1 MKKSLRKKAP
11 TRGRSAPRLSP
22 SAESSSSNLFPI
34 VGVGASAGGLEAFSD
49 LLRHLPEKTG
59 MAFVLVQHLDPTHG
73 SVLPEILARKTTIP
87 VEEITDGV
95 HVLPDHIY
103 VIPANSNMLLEDGA
117 LRLSARIVVRGQHM
131 PIDAFFHSLANER
144 GALAI
149 GVILSGTASDGT
161 EGCTDIKVAGGITF
175 AQDEASAKYSSM
187 PHSAVYAGC
196 IDFVLTPKDIAKEL
210 TRIGRHP
217 YVATALAKQEEASD
231 IATGSELQT
240 LFSLLRDASGVDF
253 ANYKQSTLQR
263 RIKRRMVLHHLEEL
277 KDYVRYIRRN
287 PKELDELYS
296 EILIHVTGFFRDP
309 EAFNVLRTTVF
320 PHLFNDRN
328 PEDGLVRIWIPGCST
343 GEEVYSI
350 VIAVTEYIWEEAR
363 NLKVAFAGS
372 KAVQIFA
379 TDISDISLD
388 RARSGLYTEAAVADV
403 SAERLKRF
411 FVKLEKGYQVDKSLR
426 EMCIFAKQNIA
437 KDPPFSNLDLISCR
451 NLLIYLG
458 PVLQKRV
465 IPTLHYAL
473 KPNGYLM
480 LGGSESL
487 GAFSDHFI
495 LVDKKYKIY
504 QKKQT
509 AAPLITYLAGL
520 DYGVRKPQTSR
531 PQRMLTPEV
540 PVDREVDRTL
550 ANRFIPASIVV
561 NDEMEI
567 LQFRGRTGAYLE
579 PAAGHPTFSLSRMAR
594 EGLLVDL
601 RSALTKAKKD
611 DAIVRR
617 ERVRVKSNGG
627 TREVNLEVIPI
638 RGQGTHERFYI
649 VVFQDARNQA
659 AHPVTRKPAGGA
671 EQAKNAPLRQENE
684 RLNRE
689 INQLR
694 EQLQALIEDHQST
707 SEEYKSANEEVLS
720 TNEDLEQIVQTT
732 IDSTILHERE
742 VREKDG
748 TWYLMRVRPY
758 KTAENKIEGA
768 VISFQDIDA
777 LKRSLEQSRHYAD
790 ALIESAREAILV
802 LDDNLRVTVANSAFY
817 RKFEVSK
824 EDTEGNL
831 IYELGNRQ
839 WNIPKLRELL
849 GKITEQNTRVDDFEV
864 QHDFLNLGPG
874 TMLLNAHRMEVQP
887 GRHMILLS
895 IEDVTQKKKQLD
907 ELKLHAALIEMAN
920 ETVLVRD
927 LEGTIHF
934 WNRGA
939 EEMYGWTKGEAL
951 GKSVPELL
959 QSQYPV
965 PFDEIREQLFRTGR
979 WEGELVHV
987 RRDGEK
993 RIINSR
999 WALQK
1004 ENEGDPVVLEIN
1016 SDITERKQS
1025 EENLRQLSGY
1035 LMRVQDEER
1044 RRIARELH
1052 DSTGQK
1058 LVAAKLNLEA
1068 IAKDGK
1074 RNPAPAKDSLNQT
1087 IKLVDEVT
1095 RDIRTVAQLLHPPLL
1110 DEAVLVSATRC
1121 LEGGFSER
1129 PQNPSA
1135 FALPRRTRRPTP
1147 NVDPYAFPG
1156 FQQTH
1161 S

>member
-161 EGCTDIKVAGGITF
+161 EGCTAIKVAGGITF

-372 KAVQIFA
+372 KAVQTFA

-531 PQRMLTPEV
+531 PQRMLTPAV

-550 ANRFIPASIVV
+550 ANRFIRASIVV

-1068 IAKDGK
+1068 IVKDGK
-1074 RNPAPAKDSLNQT
+1074 SKAAPAKDSLNQT

-1110 DEAVLVSATRC
+1110 DEAGLISATRW
-1121 LEGGFSER
+1121 LVDGFSDR
-1129 PQNPSA
+1129 SQIQVD
-1135 FALPRRTRRPTP
+1135 FALPPDIR
-1147 NVDPYAFPG
+1147 
-1156 FQQTH
+1156 
-1161 S
+1161 

>member
-11 TRGRSAPRLSP
+11 TRGRSVSRSSP
-22 SAESSSSNLFPI
+22 SAESSSSKLFPI
-34 VGVGASAGGLEAFSD
+34 VGIGASAGGLEAFSD
-49 LLRHLPEKTG
+49 LLHHLPEKTG

-161 EGCTDIKVAGGITF
+161 EGCTAIKVAGGITF

-217 YVATALAKQEEASD
+217 YVATALAKPEETSD

-263 RIKRRMVLHHLEEL
+263 RINRRMVLHHLEEV

-320 PHLFNDRN
+320 PHLFKDRN
-328 PEDGLVRIWIPGCST
+328 PEDGPVRIWIPGCST

-388 RARSGLYTEAAVADV
+388 RARSGLYTESGVADW

-411 FVKLEKGYQVDKSLR
+411 FVKLEKGYQVDKPLR

-487 GAFSDHFI
+487 GAFTDHFT
-495 LVDKKYKIY
+495 LVDKRYKIY
-504 QKKQT
+504 QKKWTT
-509 AAPLITYLAGL
+509 ARLITYFTGP
-520 DYGVRKPQTSR
+520 DYGLRKPEAGKAQKMLQTGF
-531 PQRMLTPEV
+531 TVE
-540 PVDREVDRTL
+540 REVERVL

-567 LQFRGRTGAYLE
+567 VQFRGRTGAYLE
-579 PAAGHPTFSLSRMAR
+579 PAAGHPTFSLSKMAR

-601 RSALTKAKKD
+601 RAALTKAKKD
-611 DAIVRR
+611 NATVRK
-617 ERVRVKSNGG
+617 EHVRVKSNGG

-671 EQAKNAPLRQENE
+671 EQAKNAPIRQENE

-720 TNEDLEQIVQTT
+720 TNEELQSTNEELETAKEELQSSNEELTT
-732 IDSTILHERE
+732 
-742 VREKDG
+742 V
-748 TWYLMRVRPY
+748 
-758 KTAENKIEGA
+758 N
-768 VISFQDIDA
+768 
-777 LKRSLEQSRHYAD
+777 
-790 ALIESAREAILV
+790 
-802 LDDNLRVTVANSAFY
+802 
-817 RKFEVSK
+817 
-824 EDTEGNL
+824 
-831 IYELGNRQ
+831 
-839 WNIPKLRELL
+839 
-849 GKITEQNTRVDDFEV
+849 
-864 QHDFLNLGPG
+864 
-874 TMLLNAHRMEVQP
+874 
-887 GRHMILLS
+887 
-895 IEDVTQKKKQLD
+895 
-907 ELKLHAALIEMAN
+907 
-920 ETVLVRD
+920 
-927 LEGTIHF
+927 
-934 WNRGA
+934 
-939 EEMYGWTKGEAL
+939 EEMQHCNT
-951 GKSVPELL
+951 EL
-959 QSQYPV
+959 
-965 PFDEIREQLFRTGR
+965 
-979 WEGELVHV
+979 
-987 RRDGEK
+987 
-993 RIINSR
+993 
-999 WALQK
+999 
-1004 ENEGDPVVLEIN
+1004 
-1016 SDITERKQS
+1016 
-1025 EENLRQLSGY
+1025 
-1035 LMRVQDEER
+1035 
-1044 RRIARELH
+1044 
-1052 DSTGQK
+1052 
-1058 LVAAKLNLEA
+1058 
-1068 IAKDGK
+1068 
-1074 RNPAPAKDSLNQT
+1074 
-1087 IKLVDEVT
+1087 IKANND
-1095 RDIRTVAQLLHPPLL
+1095 LLK
-1110 DEAVLVSATRC
+1110 
-1121 LEGGFSER
+1121 
-1129 PQNPSA
+1129 
-1135 FALPRRTRRPTP
+1135 
-1147 NVDPYAFPG
+1147 
-1156 FQQTH
+1156 
-1161 S
+1161 